1 MRLSVCVCVCAGG
14 SPSIYFLT
22 TVLTEVISNAATV
35 TLMFPIAYETVTQ
48 GYIST
53 KAMTYTLMM
62 AGSSS
67 FCTPI
72 GYQVRPHPPCP
83 HWLGYAPVDA
93 CKARVR
99 PCTVR
104 ACRRLTDVG

>member
-1 MRLSVCVCVCAGG
+1 MRIVLFCWCR
-14 SPSIYFLT
+14 SIYFLT

-35 TLMFPIAYETVTQ
+35 TLMFPIAYETVVQ

-53 KAMTYTLMM
+53 KAMTFTLMM

-72 GYQVRPHPPCP
+72 GYQVR
-83 HWLGYAPVDA
+83 
-93 CKARVR
+93 ARF
-99 PCTVR
+99 PSY
-104 ACRRLTDVG
+104 L